1 MSDYK
6 EYLARRPALRP
17 AEDDAGSSRRRMVF
31 GNPFKSVRNND
42 PQALPPVHVD
52 EADDIPDVP
61 PASAPVL
68 PPPTVPVPPAPSLPS
83 QQPSGMKRP
92 LQKEE
97 EKVEKEEEKNSKGV
111 PPAPPAKRAD
121 TRNVEARPQVQVQQ
135 QPQPQTQTVRTQT
148 QTAAARR
155 ALWSAVRIPDS
166 ATEPLDRQAFCA
178 RLQMLGGTLAARRA
192 LVTELIAQAHAFN
205 ARRQLRLLEDY
216 LQSLAS

>member
-1 MSDYK
+1 
-6 EYLARRPALRP
+6 
-17 AEDDAGSSRRRMVF
+17 
-31 GNPFKSVRNND
+31 
-42 PQALPPVHVD
+42 
-52 EADDIPDVP
+52 
-61 PASAPVL
+61 
-68 PPPTVPVPPAPSLPS
+68 
-83 QQPSGMKRP
+83 MKRP
-92 LQKEE
+92 LQKKEEE

-111 PPAPPAKRAD
+111 SPAPPAKRAD
-121 TRNVEARPQVQVQQ
+121 TRTVEAQP

-205 ARRQLRLLEDY
+205 ARRQLRLLEEY

>member
-31 GNPFKSVRNND
+31 GNPFKSVRSSD
-42 PQALPPVHVD
+42 PQAPPPVHVD

-83 QQPSGMKRP
+83 QQPLQQPSGMKRP

-111 PPAPPAKRAD
+111 PPPPPAKRAD
-121 TRNVEARPQVQVQQ
+121 TRTVEAQP